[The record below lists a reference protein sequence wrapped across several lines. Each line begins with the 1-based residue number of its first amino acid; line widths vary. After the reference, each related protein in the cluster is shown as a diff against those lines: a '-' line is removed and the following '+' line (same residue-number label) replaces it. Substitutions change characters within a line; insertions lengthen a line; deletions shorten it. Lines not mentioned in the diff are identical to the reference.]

1 MNRFLKNILLAFVI
15 GVVAFLLSNYFY
27 GDFQFDSSKELW
39 LDFGTNQLYSFVLSF
54 SNVGFFYALEKMNWK
69 SKKWPIRVI
78 VGIIGSVVITL
89 VCLFFLRSFSGVYL
103 SELSF
108 SEFLD
113 AEKLD
118 YYGFGLWITLTIV
131 VVFHVVYLYKKSQE
145 NKVTESQ
152 IVAKTETAKYESL
165 KNQLDPH
172 FLFNSL
178 NVLTSLIEENPKK
191 AEKFTTGLS
200 KVYRYV
206 LEQKDKNLIPL
217 EEELKFAKSYMALL
231 KMRFEDGVEYSL
243 PEHISN
249 PDYKVVPLS
258 LQLLLE
264 NAVKHNIITSGT
276 PLQIKIYEQD
286 GYLIIENNNRPKA
299 SLEKS
304 TKVGLANIK
313 QRYALITKKQVVV
326 ISDAEKFQVKLPLLT
341 KEIKIMQTDY
351 INQSEKYIRAKK
363 RVDELK
369 GFYYGLVSYCVV
381 IPFLIFVNYR
391 TNWEHQWFWY
401 PMFGWGLGVFIQGFR
416 LLGFNRG
423 WEQKK
428 VKQFMNSDQF

>member
-1 MNRFLKNILLAFVI
+1 MNRFLKNVLLAFAI
-15 GVVAFLLSNYFY
+15 GVVSFLLSNYFY
-27 GDFQFDSSKELW
+27 GDFNFNSSKEFW
-39 LDFGTNQLYSFVLSF
+39 FDFGMNQLYSFVLSF
-54 SNVGFFYALEKMNWK
+54 SNVGFFYGLSKINWTG
-69 SKKWPIRVI
+69 KKWPVRVI

-89 VCLFFLRSFSGVYL
+89 LSLFFLRVFSKVYL
-103 SELSF
+103 KGLSF
-108 SEFLD
+108 EEFIDSE
-113 AEKLD
+113 KWD
-118 YYGFGLWITLTIV
+118 YYSFGLWITLTIV
-131 VVFHVVYLYKKSQE
+131 VVFHIAYFYKKLQE

-217 EEELKFAKSYMALL
+217 EEELKFAKSYMELL
-231 KMRFEDGVEYSL
+231 KMRFEEGVEYSL

-264 NAVKHNIITSGT
+264 NAVKHNMITSGK

-313 QRYALITKKQVVV
+313 QRYSLITKKQVEV
-326 ISDAEKFQVKLPLLT
+326 ISDFKKFQVKLPLLT

-369 GFYYGLVSYCVV
+369 GFYYGLASYCVV

-391 TNWEHQWFWY
+391 TNWDHQWFWY
-401 PMFGWGLGVFIQGFR
+401 PMFGWGLGVFIQGVR

-428 VKQFMNSDQF
+428 VKQFMDSDQF

>member
-1 MNRFLKNILLAFVI
+1 MNRFLKNVVLAFVI
-15 GVVAFLLSNYFY
+15 GVIAFFLGTYFY

-39 LDFGTNQLYSFVLSF
+39 FDFGMNQLYSFVLSF
-54 SNVGFFYALEKMNWK
+54 SNVGFFYGLSTINWK
-69 SKKWPIRVI
+69 GKKWSIRVL
-78 VGIIGSVVITL
+78 VGIIGSVAITL
-89 VCLFFLRSFSGVYL
+89 VCLFFLRIFSKVYL
-103 SELSF
+103 KGVSF
-108 SEFLD
+108 VEFLD
-113 AEKLD
+113 TEQWR
-118 YYGFGLWITLTIV
+118 YYSFGLWITLTLV
-131 VVFHVVYLYKKSQE
+131 VVFHVFYFYKKLQE
-145 NKVTESQ
+145 NRVTESQ

-178 NVLTSLIEENPKK
+178 NVLTSLIEESPKK

-231 KMRFEDGVEYSL
+231 KMRFEEGVEYSL
-243 PEHISN
+243 PEQISN
-249 PDYKVVPLS
+249 PYYKVVPLS

-264 NAVKHNIITSGT
+264 NAVKHNRITSSK

-313 QRYALITKKQVVV
+313 QRYALITKKQVEVF
-326 ISDAEKFQVKLPLLT
+326 SDTEKFQVKLPLLT

-351 INQSEKYIRAKK
+351 LDKSEKYIRAKK

-369 GFYYGLVSYCVV
+369 GFYYGLASYCVV

-401 PMFGWGLGVFIQGFR
+401 PMFGWGLGMCIQGFR
-416 LLGFNRG
+416 LLGFNRS

-428 VKQFMNSDQF
+428 VKQFMDSDQF